1 MKLLANETVA
11 AALAGLAGMALWA
24 ALIASV
30 AAGHQMP
37 IA

>member
-1 MKLLANETVA
+1 MKLLANETFA
-11 AALAGLAGMALWA
+11 AALSGLAGMALWA
-24 ALIASV
+24 ALIAII